1 MYEDFNV
8 TELIAIGLPVS
19 ARLGFI
25 AMLVAL
31 LLGGTCGIVAALRH
45 NRLFDHA
52 TMTMAMTGIAIPS
65 FVTAPILAL
74 FFGLYLKLLPVAG
87 WNDGAA
93 ANMVLPV
100 IALAL
105 PQLAIIARLMRGGM
119 LEVLRANFVRTARSK
134 GLPERQ
140 VVINH
145 VLQSA
150 AVPLVGYLG
159 PALAG
164 IMTGSLVIE
173 LIFDLPGVGRYFI
186 QGALNRDYPLVMGIV
201 IVYGTLIILL
211 NLLSDLAYAALTR
224 GCGGPTGERRRA
236 AAIAD
241 AAPRGGRRAVRLALA
256 PGRAAF
262 PAQSRRD
269 WQHRRAARHC
279 ARFRA
284 DPGILPHAVEDAS
297 WENILLPPSFE
308 NWHWFGTDANGRDQF
323 VRVFYGGRI
332 SLTIGLMTTLVALGI
347 GVGYGAIA
355 GFTGGRSG
363 RLHDALCR
371 HPVLA
376 AAVVPSSIILV
387 TVFGRNIFLIF
398 VAIGAVEWLTLSRIV
413 RGQTLS
419 VKAKEYVESAVAIG
433 LSKPAILRRYII
445 PKRGRSGGRLRDAP
459 YSHQHP
465 HRELPELHR
474 AGRPGTAH
482 KLGPA
487 DLAGGRPARHGPL
500 ADPVPGHSAGDHD
513 VLLQFHR
520 RRAARRASTPAPGN
534 ESAA

>member
-1 MYEDFNV
+1 MLRRMLAFTLRRFAVAIPTLLAIATASFFLMRAAPGGPFDTEADLDPEVLENLYTAYGLDKPLPEQYGVYLANVLQGDFGPSLVYEDFNV

-19 ARLGFI
+19 ARLGVI

-119 LEVLRANFVRTARSK
+119 LEVLRANFVRTARAK

-211 NLLSDLAYAALTR
+211 NLLSDLAYAALDPR
-224 GCGGPTGERRRA
+224 VRRTYR
-236 AAIAD
+236 
-241 AAPRGGRRAVRLALA
+241 
-256 PGRAAF
+256 
-262 PAQSRRD
+262 
-269 WQHRRAARHC
+269 
-279 ARFRA
+279 
-284 DPGILPHAVEDAS
+284 
-297 WENILLPPSFE
+297 
-308 NWHWFGTDANGRDQF
+308 
-323 VRVFYGGRI
+323 
-332 SLTIGLMTTLVALGI
+332 
-347 GVGYGAIA
+347 
-355 GFTGGRSG
+355 
-363 RLHDALCR
+363 
-371 HPVLA
+371 
-376 AAVVPSSIILV
+376 
-387 TVFGRNIFLIF
+387 
-398 VAIGAVEWLTLSRIV
+398 
-413 RGQTLS
+413 
-419 VKAKEYVESAVAIG
+419 
-433 LSKPAILRRYII
+433 
-445 PKRGRSGGRLRDAP
+445 
-459 YSHQHP
+459 
-465 HRELPELHR
+465 
-474 AGRPGTAH
+474 
-482 KLGPA
+482 
-487 DLAGGRPARHGPL
+487 
-500 ADPVPGHSAGDHD
+500 
-513 VLLQFHR
+513 
-520 RRAARRASTPAPGN
+520 
-534 ESAA
+534 